1 MPLPS
6 SVTKIRT
13 KQGQS
18 SVEFISNVDQVNYTM
33 EELVK
38 AALRDVKKYVLK
50 MGRNTIK
57 ANLNVVTGRLYK
69 GFQGWVRREPKTG
82 AFLQIGIKKDSGAW
96 YGMYQEFGSQN
107 VPKIG
112 AIESSVKDNIDMI
125 RQIESQYLSALSS
138 ESAPSLIDESEDS
151 PDAD

>member
-18 SVEFISNVDQVNYTM
+18 SVEFISKVDQVNYTM

-57 ANLNVVTGRLYK
+57 AHLNVVTGTLNK
-69 GFQGWVRREPKTG
+69 NFQGWVRRESKVG
-82 AFLQIGIKKDSGAW
+82 AFLQIGLKPVAW